1 LASLEENW
9 QHLKN
14 QLNYLDDFLQNL
26 DIDAGRRLEMLEEEI
41 TSTKFGL
48 SEELGKLCKDL
59 KDPKQ
64 EFEERVSNLEQQ
76 ME

>member
-59 KDPKQ
+59 KDPKK

>member
-26 DIDAGRRLEMLEEEI
+26 DIDARRRLEMLEEEI

-48 SEELGKLCKDL
+48 SEELRKLCKDL

-64 EFEERVSNLEQQ
+64 EFE
-76 ME
+76 